1 VASQSVNE
9 AGTWFKTPWHHTCI
23 CYGGHLLGLLVE
35 TDDEN
40 VARREAEDV
49 CSSSLALIPKCST

>member
-1 VASQSVNE
+1 VNE
-9 AGTWFKTPWHHTCI
+9 AGTWFKTPWHYPCI
-23 CYGGHLLGLLVE
+23 GYKGHLLGLFVE

-49 CSSSLALIPKCST
+49 CSSVLH